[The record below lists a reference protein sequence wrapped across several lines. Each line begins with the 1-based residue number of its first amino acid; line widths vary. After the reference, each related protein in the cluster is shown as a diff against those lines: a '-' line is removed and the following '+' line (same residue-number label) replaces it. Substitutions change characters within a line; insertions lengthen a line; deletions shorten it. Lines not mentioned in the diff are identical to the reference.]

1 MNRQHLHHTFEVF
14 LLSRLYFR
22 VQQDV
27 ASKFKRSTKRLY
39 DTIKCDEDS
48 SENDAL
54 PELIIDNFDD
64 EQIWQELELQND
76 DLVNRLIADVS
87 KVSVC
92 KDFAFGV
99 QPKKTKD
106 DVLETYGESS
116 HGESEEIVES
126 SDNRV
131 ESDDDLD
138 DLDIDL
144 SLGKKE
150 HGLFDDGDIESEEE
164 RELEKIL
171 DKAIKER
178 EEEEEFEQHS
188 GSKIIQEDD
197 EENDED
203 EHRKENKRAQIK
215 KSIPTNKAPKRR
227 TVVDDTFFSM
237 ADMEAFLDKEDFR
250 EERKHR
256 KKKDRDSS
264 SEEEDEEGIDYFADD
279 HSSVEDDDETDG
291 VIPLYP
297 QK

>member
-1 MNRQHLHHTFEVF
+1 M
-14 LLSRLYFR
+14 
-22 VQQDV
+22 QQDV
-27 ASKFKRSTKRLY
+27 ASKFKRNTKRLY
-39 DTIKCDEDS
+39 DTIKYDEDS
-48 SENDAL
+48 SGNEAL

-106 DVLETYGESS
+106 DLLETYGESS
-116 HGESEEIVES
+116 HESEEVLES
-126 SDNRV
+126 SDDQV

-144 SLGKKE
+144 SLGKKDQ
-150 HGLFDDGDIESEEE
+150 GLFDDGDIQSDEE

-171 DKAIKER
+171 DKAIKEK
-178 EEEEEFEQHS
+178 EEDEESEQHS
-188 GSKIIQEDD
+188 ASKRMQEDT
-197 EENDED
+197 EENDDD
-203 EHRKENKRAQIK
+203 EPRQPNKSGKTK
-215 KSIPTNKAPKRR
+215 KSMPANKAPKRR
-227 TVVDDTFFSM
+227 TVVDDTFFCM
-237 ADMEAFLDKEDFR
+237 ADMEEFLDREDSR

-256 KKKDRDSS
+256 KTRDRDFS
-264 SEEEDEEGIDYFADD
+264 SEEEDEDEIDYFAEDP
-279 HSSVEDDDETDG
+279 SSAEDDDETGG
-291 VIPLYP
+291 VISLYL

>member
-1 MNRQHLHHTFEVF
+1 M
-14 LLSRLYFR
+14 
-22 VQQDV
+22 
-27 ASKFKRSTKRLY
+27 ASKFKRNTKRLY
-39 DTIKCDEDS
+39 DTIKYDEDS
-48 SENDAL
+48 SGNEAL

-106 DVLETYGESS
+106 DLLETYGESS
-116 HGESEEIVES
+116 HESEEVLES
-126 SDNRV
+126 SDDQV

-144 SLGKKE
+144 SLGKKDQ
-150 HGLFDDGDIESEEE
+150 GLFDDGDIQSDEE

-178 EEEEEFEQHS
+178 EEDEESEQHS
-188 GSKIIQEDD
+188 ASKRMQEDT

-203 EHRKENKRAQIK
+203 EPRQPNKRGKTK
-215 KSIPTNKAPKRR
+215 KSTPANKAPKRR
-227 TVVDDTFFSM
+227 TVVDDTFFCM
-237 ADMEAFLDKEDFR
+237 ADMEEFLDREDSR

-256 KKKDRDSS
+256 KTRDRDFS
-264 SEEEDEEGIDYFADD
+264 SEEEDEDEIDYFAEDP
-279 HSSVEDDDETDG
+279 SSAEDDDETGG
-291 VIPLYP
+291 VISLYL

>member
-1 MNRQHLHHTFEVF
+1 M
-14 LLSRLYFR
+14 
-22 VQQDV
+22 QQDI
-27 ASKFKRSTKRLY
+27 ASKFKRNTKRLY

-87 KVSVC
+87 KESVC

-106 DVLETYGESS
+106 DLLETYGESS
-116 HGESEEIVES
+116 HESEEVVES
-126 SDNRV
+126 SDDQV

-144 SLGKKE
+144 SLEKE
-150 HGLFDDGDIESEEE
+150 DQGLFDDGDIQSDEE

-178 EEEEEFEQHS
+178 EEDESEQHS
-188 GSKIIQEDD
+188 ASEKIPEDT

-203 EHRKENKRAQIK
+203 EPRQQNKRGKIK
-215 KSIPTNKAPKRR
+215 NSMPANKAPKRR
-227 TVVDDTFFSM
+227 TVVDDTFFCM
-237 ADMEAFLDKEDFR
+237 ADMEEFLDREDSR

-256 KKKDRDSS
+256 KTRDRDFS
-264 SEEEDEEGIDYFADD
+264 SEEEDEEEIDYFAEDP
-279 HSSVEDDDETDG
+279 SSAEDDDETGG
-291 VIPLYP
+291 VISLYP
-297 QK
+297 QN